1 METGRIKMNNE
12 QIEIILAKMATG
24 EASRAELD
32 SIEFWR
38 GQSDENQSIYNEYVD
53 AWDLSSSYTHNDF
66 TPNFEAALARH
77 LDILSAESVIAPA
90 HTDVNIESSASTQQT
105 AVVRRFSFVKYA
117 SIAAVFLV
125 ALSAVFLMRGDQESY
140 TSTNGVQ
147 FVSLSDGSKVWL
159 QEGSSIIIDKDFGGD
174 TRNVEL
180 EGKAFFDV
188 ARDENSP
195 FIIKEGGIVV
205 SVLGTSFT
213 VDGNN
218 NEVDVTTGTVK
229 VANADNSVVIQKDQR
244 VLLVDGQLNVGASV
258 TGSALWR
265 NPLLSFS
272 NSSLSQVVAD
282 INLHYGDKLE
292 LASVADL
299 DCPFTSSG
307 LANEGLE
314 NTLEILRTAYDLEIE
329 TRGDIYILTISSC
342 L

>member
-1 METGRIKMNNE
+1 MNIE
-12 QIEIILAKMATG
+12 QIEKILAKVATG
-24 EASRAELD
+24 EASKAELD
-32 SIEFWR
+32 TIELWR
-38 GQSDENQSIYNEYVD
+38 VQSDENQSTYNEYVD
-53 AWDLSSSYTHNDF
+53 AWNLSSSYTHKDF
-66 TPNFEAALARH
+66 TPNFEAALAAH
-77 LDILSAESVIAPA
+77 LDLLSSESNNAP
-90 HTDVNIESSASTQQT
+90 TNKDVNKESIIPNAQT
-105 AVVRRFSFVKYA
+105 AVVRTFSFVKYA

-125 ALSAVFLMRGDQESY
+125 ALAAVFLMKVDQESY
-140 TSTNGVQ
+140 TSSDGVQ

-159 QEGSSIIIDKDFGGD
+159 QEGSSIIIDKDFGGS

-195 FIIKEGGIVV
+195 FTIREGEIVV

-213 VDGNN
+213 VDGNS

-229 VANADNSVVIQKDQR
+229 VANAGNSIIIQKDQK
-244 VLLVDGQLNVGASV
+244 VQLVDGQLNVGVAS
-258 TGSALWR
+258 SNNALWR
-265 NPLLSFS
+265 NPMLSFN
-272 NSSLSQVVAD
+272 NSPLSQVVAD

-292 LASVADL
+292 LASAVDL

-307 LANEGLE
+307 LAKEGFE

-329 TRGDIYILTISSC
+329 TRGDTYILTISSC